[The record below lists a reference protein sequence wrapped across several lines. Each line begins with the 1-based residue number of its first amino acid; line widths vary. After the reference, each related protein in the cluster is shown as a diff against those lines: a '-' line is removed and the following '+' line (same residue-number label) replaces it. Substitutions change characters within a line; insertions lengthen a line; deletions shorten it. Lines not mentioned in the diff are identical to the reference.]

1 MRSVRAKL
9 GIGILLADSLVLAGA
24 LVATRG
30 SSREIL
36 LTLYGL
42 LLAAGVALIWFI
54 VAAAIRWW
62 RSALLASA
70 VLVWAGL
77 AVFGL
82 VGITLT
88 VPYFAVRH
96 QDREEVVRLVLRGS
110 PPHGW
115 GWSSYSVGKPKP
127 EVFYV
132 VDWWR
137 NSGWTYRFDTGE
149 WYRGPG
155 TPLKYM
161 LATVAKSVGGPALV
175 AVLLGLGGALLSST
189 RSRDESR

>member
-1 MRSVRAKL
+1 MRSVPAKF
-9 GIGILLADSLVLAGA
+9 GIAILLADSLVLACA

-36 LTLYGL
+36 LMIYGL

-70 VLVWAGL
+70 ALLCTGV

-82 VGITLT
+82 VGITMT

-115 GWSSYSVGKPKP
+115 GWSSYSAGKPVP
-127 EVFYV
+127 EAVQV

-161 LATVAKSVGGPALV
+161 LASVAKSVGGPALV
-175 AVLLGLGGALLSST
+175 AVLLGLGGVRLSST